1 MPACPVKKVCC
12 MQLRSIQSK
21 ILLTFGS
28 VVFLVIAAVSFTF
41 YYTVS
46 NTLTENI
53 RTQQLHSFLEASQSN
68 LRAGFEKAI
77 ETSIGLASDPTINMW
92 FESNESDESI
102 QSLCLDKIDTAVD
115 EFGYLT
121 AFAVNNR
128 TRNFWSKGHLL
139 LDVISEDDPDDVWFF
154 NTIKDSHNRVQT
166 NLDFNRELNQSALF
180 INVIMG
186 SADNPLGIAG
196 VGLNIDIL
204 VDELTQRKFS
214 DGSKL
219 WVADNS
225 GIIKLSQ
232 NTDDVNTSLN
242 DVLGEIANEIVS
254 ANDKGLVSEYMIND
268 EANEVVYM
276 NIGNTGHKIIMSVPT
291 YELVSMLDPIR
302 NVTFVIGSIFLL
314 LALLMAYF
322 ISRSLAQP
330 VLQLNK
336 VAQSLSEGHLNV
348 DIESSLKERKD
359 EIGQL
364 AQTFNKMTEKIAEVI
379 SQAKKTAQLISE
391 GGSKLT
397 DSANELSSR
406 SMQQA
411 TSTEEV
417 SASMEEM
424 GANISQNADNS
435 KQTENIMSQAFKET
449 SNGGE
454 IVKQAVKGIKLI
466 AEKVQIIEEI
476 AMQTNILS
484 LNAAVE
490 AARAGEEGKGFAV
503 VASEVRKLAER
514 SRESAN
520 EIREKATAGV
530 DIAVRAGEIFE
541 SLVPDIQKAY
551 NLVAEISA
559 ASLEQN
565 EGSKQVNKAIL
576 ELDTVSQG
584 NAAAADKISE
594 LSESFFDEVQK
605 LNEVIGF
612 FKMEK

>member
-1 MPACPVKKVCC
+1 
-12 MQLRSIQSK
+12 MQLRSIRSK
-21 ILLTFGS
+21 ILLSFGA
-28 VVFLVIAAVSFTF
+28 VVFMVIAAVSFTF
-41 YYTVS
+41 YYSVS

-77 ETSIGLASDPTINMW
+77 ETSISLASDPLISNW
-92 FESNESDESI
+92 FENDESNEDI
-102 QSLCLDKIDTAVD
+102 KSLCLDKIDSAVD

-128 TRNFWSKGHLL
+128 TRNFWSKDHVL

-154 NTIKDSHNRVQT
+154 STIKDSHKRIQT

-186 SADNPLGIAG
+186 SAENPLGVAG
-196 VGLNIDIL
+196 VGMNIDFL
-204 VDELTQRKFS
+204 VNELTQRKFS
-214 DGSKL
+214 AGSKL
-219 WVADNS
+219 WVVDDS
-225 GIIKLSQ
+225 GIIKLAQ
-232 NTDDVNTSLN
+232 DNNDINTSLN
-242 DVLGEIANEIVS
+242 EVLGEVASEIVT
-254 ANDKGLVSEYMIND
+254 AIDKGLISEYMIDD
-268 EANEVVYM
+268 EANEIVYM
-276 NIGNTGHKIIMSVPT
+276 NIGNTGHKIIMSVPS
-291 YELVSMLDPIR
+291 YELVSMLNPIR
-302 NVTFVIGSIFLL
+302 NITFVIGIIFLL
-314 LALLMAYF
+314 LALTLAFF

-330 VLQLNK
+330 ILQLNK
-336 VAQSLSEGHLNV
+336 VAHSLSEGDLSVNIDAGLV
-348 DIESSLKERKD
+348 TRAD

-364 AQTFNKMTEKIAEVI
+364 AQTFSKMTSKISEVI
-379 SQAKKTAQLISE
+379 SQAKLTALLISE
-391 GGSKLT
+391 GGTKLT

-449 SNGGE
+449 SDGGE
-454 IVKQAVKGIKLI
+454 IVKRAVEGIKLI

-503 VASEVRKLAER
+503 VAAEVRKLAER

-530 DIAVRAGEIFE
+530 DIAIRAGEIFE
-541 SLVPDIQKAY
+541 SLVPDIQRAY
-551 NLVAEISA
+551 NLVSEISA
-559 ASLEQN
+559 ASMEQN

-576 ELDTVSQG
+576 ELDSVSQG
-584 NAAAADKISE
+584 NAAAADKISD
-594 LSESFFDEVQK
+594 LSESFSEEVQK
-605 LNEVIGF
+605 LNDVISF
-612 FKMEK
+612 FKIKE